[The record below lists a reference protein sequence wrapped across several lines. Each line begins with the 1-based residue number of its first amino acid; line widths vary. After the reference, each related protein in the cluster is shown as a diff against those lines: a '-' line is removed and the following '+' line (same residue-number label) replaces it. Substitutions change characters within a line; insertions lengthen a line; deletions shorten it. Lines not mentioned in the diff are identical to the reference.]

1 MKKSSRE
8 KGKKATLDAC
18 RDEVFR
24 TPYGGGGDDDD
35 DDDDDN
41 EDDIDIVRRE
51 SLRTAA
57 EDEHRRQIINLEEEK
72 TQFTVPQTMIGDE
85 QLFRRSGAK
94 QKKLKQLWNKN
105 IVDNLGKA
113 AAKLFLH
120 NSIPPHV
127 ADSPYFQV
135 FVDAAAEAS
144 SGVKAP
150 SSYEIDGKYAEE
162 VYNEIWEYYPIARC
176 PKEIWHDWEGKEEN
190 EEWSL
195 SNEDR
200 LPLEGRLDPE
210 PDQTRPFS

>member
-1 MKKSSRE
+1 MNANLEDIKMKKSSRE
-8 KGKKATLDAC
+8 KEKKATLDAC
-18 RDEVFR
+18 RDEVFG
-24 TPYGGGGDDDD
+24 TPYGGGGDD

-57 EDEHRRQIINLEEEK
+57 EDEHRRQMYSRSQSVRETGGSSGSKSRGGLFGRFRNVFITSGRKQTERSTPASSINLEEEE

-120 NSIPPHV
+120 NSIPLMLQIHPTFKCLLMQQLKHHLV
-127 ADSPYFQV
+127 
-135 FVDAAAEAS
+135 
-144 SGVKAP
+144 
-150 SSYEIDGKYAEE
+150 
-162 VYNEIWEYYPIARC
+162 
-176 PKEIWHDWEGKEEN
+176 
-190 EEWSL
+190 
-195 SNEDR
+195 
-200 LPLEGRLDPE
+200 
-210 PDQTRPFS
+210 